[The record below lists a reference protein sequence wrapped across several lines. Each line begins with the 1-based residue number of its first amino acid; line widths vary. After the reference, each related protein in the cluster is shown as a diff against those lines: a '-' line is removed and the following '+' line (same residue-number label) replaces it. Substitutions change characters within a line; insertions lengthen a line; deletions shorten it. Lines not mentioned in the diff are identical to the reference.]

1 MIRLLNIIL
10 LFQLILPVDNVVLT
24 DTSHVDIQSIL
35 NFESLSQKYT
45 SKAEKIDYYEDVSIS
60 IYDKTLN
67 LEKYTKEMVIEYTS
81 LINSLE
87 DRLNIENTSISYNL
101 GAPIIDIH
109 YKQISRNR
117 KNIKNNFHL
126 TQAKSLKEQY
136 LKLIR
141 YYYRTID
148 LCEKRIDNLLSM
160 LDKSSLDRLIED
172 ITIEKHLIV
181 MNFNNVANNE
191 KFENLTSVF
200 PDMIIKRYKGRKD
213 VQVNHSGKIEPDLRK
228 IQSLDNNIDKYLIDG
243 DFFVDGY
250 SITVNLKVYDVNNWV
265 LLKSDMLKCDIR
277 DLDCIYDNFLWK
289 LKNIVDPILNYEL
302 YDDFSD
308 NQKKTISKLKLDSID
323 ISKRNENLF
332 APLLEDFA
340 VQKDYS
346 FDIKYKDLEIGQAQ
360 GLETQTFDL
369 SKHPNGILTRR
380 ELQKNLFEKL
390 NVFFDDPYKIDIG
403 NLNMNL
409 NDTDPSYVNLDVDIT
424 FNIDKRAFE
433 KNIKKMPYNN
443 LKSSKKSHIFEFLND
458 NYLFEPKF
466 INDLNKHDKEL
477 FPVLFFTNK
486 NGDIQKIIIDSW
498 DVKYDKILFG
508 DYDVERQ
515 NKFVQMFSIIN
526 NNNNV
531 QVNLSSKKQNINYK
545 VVMPVSVLDNY
556 TQLTV
561 KVFTRQ
567 DLDMYLPIN
576 ELGFRRIKC

>member
-35 NFESLSQKYT
+35 NFESLSKKYT

-87 DRLNIENTSISYNL
+87 DRLNIENTSISYIL

-250 SITVNLKVYDVNNWV
+250 SITVNLKVYDVNNWI

-458 NYLFEPKF
+458 NYLFESKF

-477 FPVLFFTNK
+477 FPVLFFTNE

-576 ELGFRRIKC
+576 ELGF

>member
-87 DRLNIENTSISYNL
+87 DRLNIETTSISYNL

-126 TQAKSLKEQY
+126 IQAKSLKEQY

-531 QVNLSSKKQNINYK
+531 QVNLSSNKQNINYK

-576 ELGFRRIKC
+576 ELGF

>member
-346 FDIKYKDLEIGQAQ
+346 FDIKYKDFEIGKAQ

-576 ELGFRRIKC
+576 ELGF

>member
-24 DTSHVDIQSIL
+24 DTSHIDIQSIL

-67 LEKYTKEMVIEYTS
+67 LEKYTKEMIMEYTS

-87 DRLNIENTSISYNL
+87 DRLNIETTSISYNL
-101 GAPIIDIH
+101 GAPIINIH
-109 YKQISRNR
+109 YKQILRNR
-117 KNIKNNFHL
+117 KNIKSNFHL
-126 TQAKSLKEQY
+126 IQAKSLKEQY

-148 LCEKRIDNLLSM
+148 LCEKRVNNLLSI

-191 KFENLTSVF
+191 KFDNLTSVF

-228 IQSLDNNIDKYLIDG
+228 IQSLDDNIDKYLIDG

-302 YDDFSD
+302 YEDFSD

-531 QVNLSSKKQNINYK
+531 QVNLSSNKQNINYK

-576 ELGFRRIKC
+576 ELGF

>member
-45 SKAEKIDYYEDVSIS
+45 SKADKVDYYEDVSIS

-126 TQAKSLKEQY
+126 NQAKSLKEQY

-148 LCEKRIDNLLSM
+148 LCEQRIDNLLSM

-390 NVFFDDPYKIDIG
+390 NIFFDDPYKIDIG

-576 ELGFRRIKC
+576 ELGF

>member
-10 LFQLILPVDNVVLT
+10 LFQLILPVDDIVLT
-24 DTSHVDIQSIL
+24 DTLHIDIQSML

-45 SKAEKIDYYEDVSIS
+45 SKADKIDYYEDVSIS

-228 IQSLDNNIDKYLIDG
+228 IQSLDDNIDKYLIDG

-250 SITVNLKVYDVNNWV
+250 SITVNLKVYDVNNWI

-289 LKNIVDPILNYEL
+289 LKNIVDPILNYES

-369 SKHPNGILTRR
+369 SKHPNGILTKR

-466 INDLNKHDKEL
+466 INDLSKHDKEL

-531 QVNLSSKKQNINYK
+531 QVNLSSNKQNINYK
-545 VVMPVSVLDNY
+545 VVMPVSLLDNY

-576 ELGFRRIKC
+576 ELGF

>member
-67 LEKYTKEMVIEYTS
+67 LEKYTKEMIIEYTS

-443 LKSSKKSHIFEFLND
+443 LKVVKKVIFLN
-458 NYLFEPKF
+458 F
-466 INDLNKHDKEL
+466 
-477 FPVLFFTNK
+477 
-486 NGDIQKIIIDSW
+486 
-498 DVKYDKILFG
+498 
-508 DYDVERQ
+508 
-515 NKFVQMFSIIN
+515 
-526 NNNNV
+526 
-531 QVNLSSKKQNINYK
+531 
-545 VVMPVSVLDNY
+545 
-556 TQLTV
+556 
-561 KVFTRQ
+561 
-567 DLDMYLPIN
+567 
-576 ELGFRRIKC
+576 

>member
-101 GAPIIDIH
+101 GAPLIDIH

-250 SITVNLKVYDVNNWV
+250 SITVNLKVYDVNNWI

-346 FDIKYKDLEIGQAQ
+346 FDIKYKDLEIGQAE

-576 ELGFRRIKC
+576 ELGF

>member
-576 ELGFRRIKC
+576 ELGF

>member
-250 SITVNLKVYDVNNWV
+250 SITVNLKVYDVNNWI

-380 ELQKNLFEKL
+380 ELQKNLFEKI

-424 FNIDKRAFE
+424 FNIDKKTFE

-576 ELGFRRIKC
+576 ELGF

>member
-250 SITVNLKVYDVNNWV
+250 SIMVNLKVYDVNNWV

-576 ELGFRRIKC
+576 ELGF

>member
-390 NVFFDDPYKIDIG
+390 NIFFDDPYKIDIG

-576 ELGFRRIKC
+576 ELGF

>member
-148 LCEKRIDNLLSM
+148 LCEQRIDNLLSM

-250 SITVNLKVYDVNNWV
+250 NIMVNLKVYDVNNWV

-323 ISKRNENLF
+323 ISKRNKNLF

-576 ELGFRRIKC
+576 ELGF